1 MSDKK
6 NFTVQDA
13 VEFMSIVSF
22 QTDSEQV
29 YSKSSLAR
37 FTYKDDNLS
46 ERHEDLLERFPT
58 KDIGDIRKLEK
69 TLDTFDSSDIAMEE
83 ISEMCLENDIVSPEI
98 LLMDVMFSNELKTAS
113 RNGITLLNIDDS
125 LEIRNGE
132 EKFLSP
138 EETDLLKEYLVGE
151 DDVPPGLQGIDIGRG
166 ETTTTSGGS
175 GGVTTSGG
183 GGVGG
188 SFQGG
193 LKSVDISTSQNGDVE
208 YEYEVQM

>member
-6 NFTVQDA
+6 NFTAQDA
-13 VEFMSIVSF
+13 VEWSF
-22 QTDSEQV
+22 EV
-29 YSKSSLAR
+29 KSNQLYGKSPLAQ
-37 FTYKDDNLS
+37 FKYKDDNLS

-188 SFQGG
+188 SFQGE